1 MSQPFEHLIIDC
13 VVPLPQSKSGCSV
26 FVNCDVSVHQISG
39 CLSPAYCHCK
49 ICNQGPQPVHFC
61 VWDPQ
66 NYTDQRSNFTSRL
79 FAQVLQ
85 HPQVKHNMASA
96 YHPHG
101 QGALERFHQHLKSL
115 LCAYW
120 TELKADWEDGLPWL
134 LLAIEKLSKKIWD
147 LVPMN
152 LLLRTLSVVHDQWML
167 PDRPQNFITYV
178 NDFSGCVLFF
188 SRTYRLTFDSTDEL
202 AADFI

>member
-1 MSQPFEHLIIDC
+1 MCQSTRYLAAYPLRTVTAKSVIKALSQFI
-13 VVPLPQSKSGCSV
+13 SV
-26 FVNCDVSVHQISG
+26 FGI
-39 CLSPAYCHCK
+39 PK
-49 ICNQGPQPVHFC
+49 IIQ
-61 VWDPQ
+61 
-66 NYTDQRSNFTSRL
+66 TDQRSNFTSRL